1 MIGLKKGRRAGWE
14 VYQCQAPLLE
24 GPERGEW
31 RDGGRDWAFGG
42 GTVGKIWRQL
52 AGGWLNLE
60 AGGIGG
66 VLKGR
71 SARVARSG
79 LDRESSR
86 EAQSAARESR
96 GLRLGDRDPSGL
108 TPSLLAATMFNQQQ
122 PFQQLQ
128 QQQLQ
133 QQQLLQL
140 QQLLQ
145 QSPPQAPLPM
155 TVSR

>member
-1 MIGLKKGRRAGWE
+1 M
-14 VYQCQAPLLE
+14 
-24 GPERGEW
+24 
-31 RDGGRDWAFGG
+31 
-42 GTVGKIWRQL
+42 
-52 AGGWLNLE
+52 
-60 AGGIGG
+60 
-66 VLKGR
+66 
-71 SARVARSG
+71 ARSG
-79 LDRESSR
+79 PDRESSL

-96 GLRLGDRDPSGL
+96 GLGLGDRDPSGL

-128 QQQLQ
+128 QQP
-133 QQQLLQL
+133 LLQL

>member
-1 MIGLKKGRRAGWE
+1 M
-14 VYQCQAPLLE
+14 
-24 GPERGEW
+24 
-31 RDGGRDWAFGG
+31 
-42 GTVGKIWRQL
+42 
-52 AGGWLNLE
+52 
-60 AGGIGG
+60 
-66 VLKGR
+66 
-71 SARVARSG
+71 ARSG
-79 LDRESSR
+79 PDPEGSHV
-86 EAQSAARESR
+86 AQSAAHE
-96 GLRLGDRDPSGL
+96 GLGLKLGNRDPSDL

-122 PFQQLQ
+122 QFQQLQ